1 MPRAKSRK
9 RPCKV
14 CRRWFLP
21 DVRHQNRQKTCTR
34 PHCQEQWHKK
44 LCAQWNNRNKAYFKG
59 NYFQKK
65 LELCEM
71 QTKKK
76 DSKIPSA
83 RIQLHLP
90 RDLIQ
95 DSIGIEHL
103 VIIEYIT
110 EQIVRHHLAVIRSNP
125 PDKPDNMDLGA
136 INYESGFQD
145 VS

>member
-34 PHCQEQWHKK
+34 PYCQKQWHNK
-44 LCAQWNNRNKAYFKG
+44 LCAEWNSRNKAYFKG
-59 NYFQKK
+59 NYLQMK
-65 LELCEM
+65 LGRCEALCEM
-71 QTKKK
+71 QTKKT
-76 DSKIPSA
+76 SLKIPPA
-83 RIQLHLP
+83 RIHLHLP

-95 DSIGIEHL
+95 DVIGIEHL

-110 EQIVRHHLAVIRSNP
+110 EQLVQRHLAVIRSNP
-125 PDKPDNMDLGA
+125 P
-136 INYESGFQD
+136 
-145 VS
+145 